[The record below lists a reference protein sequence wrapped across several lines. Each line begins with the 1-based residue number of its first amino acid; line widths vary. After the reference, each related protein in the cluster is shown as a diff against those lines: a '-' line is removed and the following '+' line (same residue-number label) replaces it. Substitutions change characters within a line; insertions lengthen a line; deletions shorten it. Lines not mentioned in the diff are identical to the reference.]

1 MALSFKNIAP
11 FLIINQ
17 NKASRR
23 FSYLG
28 LGIGVLLLLC
38 SVQLFININQLMKE
52 RNPKKS
58 NFDFI
63 SVTKRITNENMGQDH
78 SFSAA
83 DIEDLKKQSFITD
96 ATPLLA
102 NKFVVSATGGA

>member
-1 MALSFKNIAP
+1 MSFKNIAP
-11 FLIINQ
+11 FLVIDQ
-17 NKASRR
+17 NKTSRF
-23 FSYLG
+23 FSYFG

-63 SVTKRITNENMGQDH
+63 SVTKQITDQNMGQDH
-78 SFSAA
+78 SFTPA
-83 DIEDLKKQSFITD
+83 DLEELKAQRS
-96 ATPLLA
+96 
-102 NKFVVSATGGA
+102 